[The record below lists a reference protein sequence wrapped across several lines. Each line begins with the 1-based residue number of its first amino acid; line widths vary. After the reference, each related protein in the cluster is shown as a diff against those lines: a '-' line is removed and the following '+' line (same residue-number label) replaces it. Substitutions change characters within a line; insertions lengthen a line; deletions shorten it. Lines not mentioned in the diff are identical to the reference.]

1 MVYQAAGTRSMPGAM
16 YTPIEKAAQQRR
28 TPKPGGEFDARYAL
42 AFWSAAVLRR
52 FSTGAKLQSPVTTR
66 LPRSRVRDDPDSLA
80 RSFAPRPDPHSHACP
95 ASFFQR
101 HATLVRQP
109 QS

>member
-42 AFWSAAVLRR
+42 AF
-52 FSTGAKLQSPVTTR
+52 
-66 LPRSRVRDDPDSLA
+66 
-80 RSFAPRPDPHSHACP
+80 
-95 ASFFQR
+95 
-101 HATLVRQP
+101 
-109 QS
+109 